1 MRYKKNVGDIG
12 EQLAADMLSN
22 DGFRIVTR
30 NYLVRDGEIDIIA
43 IKNGVMHFI
52 EVKTRT
58 GDGFGYPADAVT
70 PNKQKRMR
78 RAANAYLA
86 SRRGQ
91 WNDISF
97 DVYEV
102 MVNHIEN
109 CM

>member
-1 MRYKKNVGDIG
+1 MRYRKNVGEIG

-22 DGFRIVTR
+22 AGYRIVTR
-30 NYLVRDGEIDIIA
+30 NFMVRDGEIDIIA
-43 IKNGVMHFI
+43 IKSGVMHFI

-58 GDGFGYPADAVT
+58 GDEFGYPADAVT
-70 PNKQKRMR
+70 AAKKNRMKK
-78 RAANAYLA
+78 AANAYLT

-91 WNDISF
+91 WNDVSF

-109 CM
+109 CL

>member
-1 MRYKKNVGDIG
+1 MRYLKNVGDIG

-22 DGFRIVTR
+22 EGYRIVAR

-52 EVKTRT
+52 EVKTRS
-58 GDGFGYPADAVT
+58 GDEFGYPSDAVSAS
-70 PNKQKRMR
+70 KLKRMR
-78 RAANAYLA
+78 RAASVYLS
-86 SRRGQ
+86 SRRGH
-91 WNDISF
+91 WSEVSF

-109 CM
+109 CL

>member
-1 MRYKKNVGDIG
+1 MRYLKNVGDLG

-22 DGFRIVTR
+22 AGYRIVAR

-52 EVKTRT
+52 EVKTRN
-58 GDGFGYPADAVT
+58 GDSFGYPSDAVSET
-70 PNKQKRMR
+70 KLKKMKK
-78 RAANAYLA
+78 AANNYLS

-91 WNDISF
+91 WSEVSF

-109 CM
+109 CL

>member
-1 MRYKKNVGDIG
+1 MRYKKNVGEIG

-22 DGFRIVTR
+22 SGYRIVKR
-30 NYLVRDGEIDIIA
+30 NFLIRDGEIDIIA

-58 GDGFGYPADAVT
+58 GDEFGYPADAVT
-70 PNKQKRMR
+70 TNKKKRIKK
-78 RAANAYLA
+78 AANAYLA
-86 SRRGQ
+86 GRRGQ
-91 WNDISF
+91 WNNVSF

-109 CM
+109 CL

>member
-1 MRYKKNVGDIG
+1 MRYMKNVGDLG

-22 DGFRIVTR
+22 SGYRIIRRNFTTR
-30 NYLVRDGEIDIIA
+30 GGEIDIIA
-43 IKNGVMHFI
+43 IKDGVMHFI

-58 GDGFGYPADAVT
+58 GDEFGYPADSVT
-70 PNKQKRMR
+70 EAKRQR
-78 RAANAYLA
+78 LRKAAREYLYT
-86 SRRGQ
+86 RRGC
-91 WNDISF
+91 WENLSF